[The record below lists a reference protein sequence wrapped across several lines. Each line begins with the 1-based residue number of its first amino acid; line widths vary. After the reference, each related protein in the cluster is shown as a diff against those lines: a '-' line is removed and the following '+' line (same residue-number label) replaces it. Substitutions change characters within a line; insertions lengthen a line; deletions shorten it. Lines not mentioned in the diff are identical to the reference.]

1 INSNI
6 KFRGAWFYQVK
17 ENNEGQLC
25 LLEVASRLGGSSS
38 LFRNLGINF
47 ALLSVFDA
55 FDMPVKVFL
64 NNYKIELD
72 RALDNKYRVDINF
85 DTAYI
90 DFDDCLLLGTI
101 VNTDLVKLL
110 YQFLNEGKKL
120 VLITKHERDINQS
133 LTTLRLLNVFDQII
147 HLEKNHYK
155 YEYMQKDNAIFIDD
169 SFAERYQVHEKLG
182 LPVFAPDNIECLLK

>member
-1 INSNI
+1 CFTDRGGNLLFSRGRVRKRISNGISVNTIPDDDHVQEFERIAAVINSNI

-133 LTTLRLLNVFDQII
+133 LTTLRLL
-147 HLEKNHYK
+147 
-155 YEYMQKDNAIFIDD
+155 
-169 SFAERYQVHEKLG
+169 
-182 LPVFAPDNIECLLK
+182 